1 MPLAYIIII
10 RKFVA
15 NLIYLNSMCLQKSAN
30 PENFSRL
37 FPASVRPYASFVFGF
52 RFPTPIV
59 FPGVNPSPNPRV
71 KFRVRVRV
79 RLGSLPG

>member
-37 FPASVRPYASFVFGF
+37 FPASVRPYASFVLGF
-52 RFPTPIV
+52 RFSTLIV
-59 FPGVNPSPNPRV
+59 FPGVKTNPNPRV
-71 KFRVRVRV
+71 KFRVWVRV
-79 RLGSLPG
+79 RLGSLQG

>member
-15 NLIYLNSMCLQKSAN
+15 NLIYLDSMCLQKSAN

-37 FPASVRPYASFVFGF
+37 FPASVRPYASFVLGF
-52 RFPTPIV
+52 RFSTLIV
-59 FPGVNPSPNPRV
+59 FPGVNPNPNPRV

-79 RLGSLPG
+79 RLGSFPG

>member
-37 FPASVRPYASFVFGF
+37 FPASVRPYASFVLGF
-52 RFPTPIV
+52 RFSTLIV
-59 FPGVNPSPNPRV
+59 FPGVNPNPNPRV

-79 RLGSLPG
+79 RLGSFPG

>member
-1 MPLAYIIII
+1 MSLAYSIII

-37 FPASVRPYASFVFGF
+37 FPASVRRYASIVFGF
-52 RFPTPIV
+52 RFSTPIV
-59 FPGVNPSPNPRV
+59 FPGVDPNPNPRV

-79 RLGSLPG
+79 RLGSLLG

>member
-1 MPLAYIIII
+1 MPLAYSIII

-15 NLIYLNSMCLQKSAN
+15 NLIYLNSMCRQKNAN

-37 FPASVRPYASFVFGF
+37 FPASVRPYASFVLGF
-52 RFPTPIV
+52 RFSTLIV
-59 FPGVNPSPNPRV
+59 FPIVNTNPNPRV